1 MSQIAH
7 LLTDKC
13 VFSLSF
19 RTVRVMSFVF
29 ANLRTNSREKTEQQ
43 LKLATDDVKQLQER
57 NVKVDGELQSRANQL
72 RRANEALDALQQKH
86 DRLERDA
93 AQYRNRVSPAKTAPV
108 FL

>member
-1 MSQIAH
+1 MSY
-7 LLTDKC
+7 
-13 VFSLSF
+13 
-19 RTVRVMSFVF
+19 VF
-29 ANLRTNSREKTEQQ
+29 ANLRINFRENTEQQ
-43 LKLATDDVKQLQER
+43 LKLATEDVKQLQER
-57 NVKVDGELQSRANQL
+57 NVTVDGELQSRANQL